1 MARHKKIVEE
11 HENHERWLVSYAD
24 FVTLLFAFFVVMYAV
39 SSVNEG
45 KYRVLSNSLEEAF
58 SDTKRSMKPIQ
69 IGEVPKGQDPI
80 KLSPPVETEPPL
92 PLEPDLPES
101 DKDDL
106 ADEVDRERKRLMRV
120 AEQIEEVLFPYID
133 QELIEVKRDDF
144 WIEVEMKSGIL
155 FGSGSA
161 DLEQEAFPV
170 LKKLAEIFRE
180 LPNALQVEGHTDNF
194 PIQTFQFPSNWELSA
209 ARAASVVRQFVQ
221 FGINPQRMSAT
232 GYGEYH
238 PVGDNKF
245 EEGRY
250 KNRRVVLVLLSLAAT
265 RHNESAGERTK
276 LLATTPKIPPRGQ
289 QAQSMH
295 KTSPLSAAN

>member
-221 FGINPQRMSAT
+221 FGINPQRMSAA